1 MIVVPF
7 QHYMKAEKYETHI
20 GREVNY
26 SENSLDG
33 DYVLKGGPEVE
44 IVPYVEKLCNIAMN
58 EKFVVGPNVASWL
71 DVRGFHIHKMCS
83 RNPNLDV
90 MVIEPVGNS
99 DSYIAVDMGFKSMT
113 VWAPA
118 TRSRFIRC
126 KVWKILENN
135 LLPEDEFLLK
145 LTL

>member
-7 QHYMKAEKYETHI
+7 QHYMKAEKYESHI

-26 SENSLDG
+26 DVSVYVGG
-33 DYVLKGGPEVE
+33 DEVE
-44 IVPYVEKLCNIAMN
+44 IVPYVEKLCDIAMN

-71 DVRGFHIHKMCS
+71 DIRGFHIHKMCS

-113 VWAPA
+113 VYSSQSLS
-118 TRSRFIRC
+118 RSRFIKCR
-126 KVWKILENN
+126 VWKILENN

-145 LTL
+145 LAL